1 MKRAHPVEIRKSLEA
16 ARALAKEGILF
27 IPMPV
32 VSVDDQVALAHQMI
46 ERLEQLTLQ
55 AEASERKA

>member
-16 ARALAKEGILF
+16 AQALAKEGILF

-32 VSVDDQVALAHQMI
+32 VSVDDQVQLAHQMI
-46 ERLEQLTLQ
+46 ERLGQLVQQ
-55 AEASERKA
+55 AEASEVTP